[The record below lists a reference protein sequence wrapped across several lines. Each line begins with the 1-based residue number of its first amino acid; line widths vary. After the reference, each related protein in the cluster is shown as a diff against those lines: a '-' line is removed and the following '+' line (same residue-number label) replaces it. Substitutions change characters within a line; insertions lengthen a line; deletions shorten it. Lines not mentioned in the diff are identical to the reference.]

1 MSNPN
6 KDVIDVLNDLIE
18 YSKDGEK
25 GFKASADD
33 VKNPELK
40 AFFVQ
45 RAGEC
50 ANAAGELQSEVR
62 RLGGDPET
70 STSISGDLH
79 RGWVNLKSMVTGK
92 DARMLIRSLTLT
104 TLLALAGPLLAA
116 DGDSPLDIDKGRA
129 RPLIV
134 ITSST
139 IDPVWLGLK
148 KSLDDPANK
157 EGLAQRNIRV
167 YSVLNMS
174 GQLDGK
180 DMGQQDT
187 MALIR
192 SLKLGAGALP
202 KVILVGKDGEKK
214 LESSGDESKTVDL
227 KKIFE
232 TVDAM
237 PMAEKEAAAA
247 AAATPPPAAAEP
259 AAAKGTKATKP
270 AKPAKPTKPPEM
282 PDD

>member
-1 MSNPN
+1 
-6 KDVIDVLNDLIE
+6 
-18 YSKDGEK
+18 
-25 GFKASADD
+25 
-33 VKNPELK
+33 
-40 AFFVQ
+40 
-45 RAGEC
+45 
-50 ANAAGELQSEVR
+50 
-62 RLGGDPET
+62 
-70 STSISGDLH
+70 
-79 RGWVNLKSMVTGK
+79 
-92 DARMLIRSLTLT
+92 MLIRSLTLT

-116 DGDSPLDIDKGRA
+116 DGDSPLDVDKGRA

-148 KSLDDPANK
+148 KSLEEPANK
-157 EGLAQRNIRV
+157 QGVAERNIKV

-202 KVILVGKDGEKK
+202 KVILLGKDGEKK
-214 LESSGDESKTVDL
+214 LESSGDESKSVDL
-227 KKIFE
+227 KKVFATI
-232 TVDAM
+232 DAL
-237 PMAEKEAAAA
+237 PAEEKEAAAP
-247 AAATPPPAAAEP
+247 TPPPVAAEP
-259 AAAKGTKATKP
+259 ATTKGAKGTKPGKP
-270 AKPAKPTKPPEM
+270 AKPAKPAEQ

>member
-1 MSNPN
+1 
-6 KDVIDVLNDLIE
+6 
-18 YSKDGEK
+18 
-25 GFKASADD
+25 
-33 VKNPELK
+33 
-40 AFFVQ
+40 
-45 RAGEC
+45 
-50 ANAAGELQSEVR
+50 
-62 RLGGDPET
+62 
-70 STSISGDLH
+70 
-79 RGWVNLKSMVTGK
+79 
-92 DARMLIRSLTLT
+92 MLIRSLTLT
-104 TLLALAGPLLAA
+104 TLLALAGPLFAA

-134 ITSST
+134 IAPST
-139 IDPVWLGLK
+139 VDPVWVGLK
-148 KSLDDPANK
+148 KSLEDPANK
-157 EGLAQRNIRV
+157 EGIAQRNIRV
-167 YSVLNMS
+167 YTVLNMF

-180 DMGQQDT
+180 DLGQQDT

-227 KKIFE
+227 KKIFD
-232 TVDAM
+232 TIDAM

-247 AAATPPPAAAEP
+247 AVAAPVEP
-259 AAAKGTKATKP
+259 APANGTKPAKGAKP